1 MVDKIQF
8 EMMARYNQWMN
19 RKIYAV
25 CAEVPDDDRTKDMGA
40 FFKSIHAT
48 LNHLLYGDKAWM
60 GRFTGN
66 PFLTDN
72 MGVDLYSDF
81 EELRKEREKMDQQ
94 IIEWSQTLTPEWLDS
109 EMTYTSKVDN
119 KSRTMPNWAAVTQ
132 LFNHQTHHRGQI
144 TTLIKQLGKD
154 PGPTDVPWLPE
165 FNNND

>member
-1 MVDKIQF
+1 
-8 EMMARYNQWMN
+8 
-19 RKIYAV
+19 
-25 CAEVPDDDRTKDMGA
+25 
-40 FFKSIHAT
+40 
-48 LNHLLYGDKAWM
+48 
-60 GRFTGN
+60 
-66 PFLTDN
+66 

-94 IIEWSQTLTPEWLDS
+94 IIEWSKTLTPEWLDS